1 MKEFVK
7 KKAVIVM
14 DSAGLPN
21 YMTMFYM
28 EPGTYEPEDVPELFK
43 IRNKIVP
50 AVLVSQFTNTM
61 IKGVPASLPYQQ
73 PKHTISYDEA
83 AAACGRKGKGWHLMT
98 NTEFVYLLHEAEE
111 LGHTIGGNTN
121 YGSNSKNE
129 QESGVRYDSAGRT
142 LTGCDPLTWSHDGT
156 ADGVFGLCGN
166 FWEWVTG
173 LRLHKGV
180 VEYTPNNDAAVE
192 GYTEKPDWTV
202 AEVNG
207 RPLKLY
213 GNSAGDVVMSVAE
226 EIEENWEGCHM
237 ADLQLE
243 ELEEMPEIAYKLGI
257 VPHDWKNETAGIWAD
272 NELEEAVPI
281 RGSSF
286 YNTSNGGAGA
296 LLLYYP
302 RSYVHNNVSF
312 RSALFLESWELV
324 TDLLKA
330 GAEAHAG
337 CAGRMS
343 ADNFPYV
350 EGQPAEIYFDGKWH
364 RGKIIAGYRFR
375 DGIVTI
381 QTEDGQKIGCG
392 ESRKE
397 LYRAL

>member
-166 FWEWVTG
+166 FYAWVTG
-173 LRLHKGV
+173 LRLHYGV
-180 VEYTPNNDAAVE
+180 IASTKTNDAAVA
-192 GYTEKPDWTV
+192 GSTTEAPDWLV
-202 AEVNG
+202 ATVNG
-207 RPLKLY
+207 KPLRLY
-213 GNSAGDVVMSVAE
+213 GNDGVTLSTKEDVEVA
-226 EIEENWEGCHM
+226 WDGCHIK
-237 ADLQLE
+237 DLQLE

-272 NELEEAVPI
+272 NELEEAVPF
-281 RGSSF
+281 RGSGF
-286 YNTSNGGAGA
+286 RNTSDGGSGA
-296 LLLYYP
+296 LNLSYP
-302 RSYVHNNVSF
+302 RSFVRGNVSF

-337 CAGRMS
+337 AQ
-343 ADNFPYV
+343 D
-350 EGQPAEIYFDGKWH
+350 E
-364 RGKIIAGYRFR
+364 
-375 DGIVTI
+375 
-381 QTEDGQKIGCG
+381 
-392 ESRKE
+392 
-397 LYRAL
+397 

>member
-166 FWEWVTG
+166 FYEWVTG
-173 LRLHKGV
+173 LRLHYGV
-180 VEYTPNNDAAVE
+180 IEYTKNNDAAVD
-192 GYTEKPDWTV
+192 GYTTEAPDWQV
-202 AEVNG
+202 ATANG
-207 RPLKLY
+207 KPLRLY
-213 GNSAGDVVMSVAE
+213 GNDGVTLSTKEDVEVA
-226 EIEENWEGCHM
+226 WDGCHIK
-237 ADLQLE
+237 DLQLE

-272 NELEEAVPI
+272 NELEEAVPF

-286 YNTSNGGAGA
+286 DGTSYGGAGA
-296 LLLYYP
+296 LFLDYA
-302 RSYVHNNVSF
+302 RSLVSGNVCL

-330 GAEAHAG
+330 GAKAHAG
-337 CAGRMS
+337 AQ
-343 ADNFPYV
+343 D
-350 EGQPAEIYFDGKWH
+350 E
-364 RGKIIAGYRFR
+364 
-375 DGIVTI
+375 
-381 QTEDGQKIGCG
+381 
-392 ESRKE
+392 
-397 LYRAL
+397 

>member
-7 KKAVIVM
+7 KIAVIVM

-28 EPGTYEPEDVPELFK
+28 EPGTYESEDVPELFK

-166 FWEWVTG
+166 FYEWVTG
-173 LRLHKGV
+173 LRLHYGV
-180 VEYTPNNDAAVE
+180 IEYTKNNDAAVD
-192 GYTEKPDWTV
+192 GYTTEAPDWQV
-202 AEVNG
+202 ATVNG
-207 RPLKLY
+207 KPLRLY
-213 GNSAGDVVMSVAE
+213 GNDGVTLSTKEDVEVV
-226 EIEENWEGCHM
+226 WDGCHIK
-237 ADLQLE
+237 DLQLE

-272 NELEEAVPI
+272 NELEEAVPF

-286 YNTSNGGAGA
+286 YSTSDGGAGA
-296 LLLYYP
+296 LYLDYP
-302 RSYVHNNVSF
+302 RSLVYGNVSF

-337 CAGRMS
+337 AQ
-343 ADNFPYV
+343 D
-350 EGQPAEIYFDGKWH
+350 E
-364 RGKIIAGYRFR
+364 
-375 DGIVTI
+375 
-381 QTEDGQKIGCG
+381 
-392 ESRKE
+392 
-397 LYRAL
+397 